1 MNTYEVL
8 IIFKPILD
16 IDTSDNALRS
26 VETTVANLKGKILKK
41 DKQGRKRLA
50 YEIGKFKDGFVTALV
65 VSLEGENLEAFRR
78 ACSLNEDILRFVI
91 LRRDD
96 YFEMEAAMAAIAA
109 SRPEHTREREFGG
122 RDREFGGRDREHGGR
137 DRGDRDFGRRDR

>member
-1 MNTYEVL
+1 MNTYEAL

-16 IDTSDNALRS
+16 IDTSDNALRT
-26 VETTVANLKGKILKK
+26 VENTVAGLKGKILKK

-65 VSLEGENLEAFRR
+65 LSLEPDSINAFKR
-78 ACSLNEDILRFVI
+78 ACTINEDILRFML

-96 YFEMEAAMAAIAA
+96 YFELEAAIAA
-109 SRPEHTREREFGG
+109 NPPRPSEFRERDFNRG
-122 RDREFGGRDREHGGR
+122 RDRDRY
-137 DRGDRDFGRRDR
+137 

>member
-26 VETTVANLKGKILKK
+26 VENTVAGLKGKILKK

-65 VSLEGENLEAFRR
+65 VSLEPDSVTAFKR
-78 ACSLNEDILRFVI
+78 ACSINEDILRFML

-96 YFEMEAAMAAIAA
+96 YYELEAAMAANPP
-109 SRPEHTREREFGG
+109 RPSEYRERDFNRS
-122 RDREFGGRDREHGGR
+122 RDRDRY
-137 DRGDRDFGRRDR
+137 